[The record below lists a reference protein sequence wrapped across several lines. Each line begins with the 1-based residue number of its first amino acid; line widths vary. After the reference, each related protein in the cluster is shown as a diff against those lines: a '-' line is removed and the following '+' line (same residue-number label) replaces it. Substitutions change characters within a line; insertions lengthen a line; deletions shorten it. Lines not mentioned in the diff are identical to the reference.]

1 MLRHFRGFPNG
12 NVVDHGMNGA
22 EADVKYS
29 KYSRKLVAYGLRGLL
44 IQEYYN
50 AEILGLIPVGI
61 THYTKRYNCMAA
73 T

>member
-1 MLRHFRGFPNG
+1 MH
-12 NVVDHGMNGA
+12 VC
-22 EADVKYS
+22 VKDS